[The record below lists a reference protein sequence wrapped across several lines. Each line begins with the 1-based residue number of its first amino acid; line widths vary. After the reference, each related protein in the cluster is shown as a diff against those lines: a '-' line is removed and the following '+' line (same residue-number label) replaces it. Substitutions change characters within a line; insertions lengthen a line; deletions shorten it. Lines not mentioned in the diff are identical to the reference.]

1 MKTLTVINTKESKA
15 IPYKLYYHE
24 TGTLLANQGLLITK
38 ELYDFYGRHVNIL
51 VTMDLLEKK
60 SDNKIDNSVTFDK
73 CVLYHVKDEALDKIG
88 CTLPVL
94 R

>member
-1 MKTLTVINTKESKA
+1 MKTVTVINTKQSEA
-15 IPYKLYYHE
+15 IPYKFYYHE

-38 ELYDFYGRHVNIL
+38 ELYDFYIRHVNIL
-51 VTMDLLEKK
+51 VTMYLLEKK
-60 SDNKIDNSVTFDK
+60 SESKIDTDIAFDE
-73 CVLYHVKDEALDKIG
+73 CVLYHVKNEALDKLG